1 MGQRYIKQQSEIYG
15 LYYMKL
21 LLIVVGKTDNK
32 LISQLIEEYVKRTN
46 FYIPLELKTLP
57 DVKKSKKTSDKE
69 QKTLEGDSIKKCLQ
83 PSDYVVLLDEKGK
96 QLTSMG
102 FAKYIENKMISVSKR
117 LVFVI
122 GGSYGFSDEIK
133 DFSNEKLSLS
143 KMTLTHQMVRLLFTE
158 QIYRAMTILN
168 NEPYHHE

>member
-1 MGQRYIKQQSEIYG
+1 
-15 LYYMKL
+15 
-21 LLIVVGKTDNK
+21 
-32 LISQLIEEYVKRTN
+32 
-46 FYIPLELKTLP
+46 
-57 DVKKSKKTSDKE
+57 
-69 QKTLEGDSIKKCLQ
+69 
-83 PSDYVVLLDEKGK
+83 
-96 QLTSMG
+96 MG